1 LILKRVGA
9 FEPIPDAG
17 LDLRQHRSYF
27 LHHIGSTSGWI
38 FLSILSYRMGM
49 WRLYSVIFEA
59 HEDGDGEILH
69 FVTRWRSTKEE
80 IRSYEEN
87 SQRAL

>member
-1 LILKRVGA
+1 M
-9 FEPIPDAG
+9 
-17 LDLRQHRSYF
+17 
-27 LHHIGSTSGWI
+27 

-59 HEDGDGEILH
+59 HEDDDGEILH